1 MNQFEKEQETMNEK
15 PKTYGNETL
24 EDIIA
29 ELKDLL
35 KQQQI
40 LINRLEHKLKE
51 KGE

>member
-1 MNQFEKEQETMNEK
+1 MKKT
-15 PKTYGNETL
+15 KTYAEETI

-40 LINRLEHKLKE
+40 LINRLEYKLKE
-51 KGE
+51 KNYGK